1 MLCVFVVFTDCSF
14 LTWQGNNLLFGNICG
29 NIKATRKRE
38 EIQKRKKGRMSKT
51 SELFENFINCGLD
64 SVKCKIQYANILK
77 QFKKL

>member
-1 MLCVFVVFTDCSF
+1 
-14 LTWQGNNLLFGNICG
+14 
-29 NIKATRKRE
+29 
-38 EIQKRKKGRMSKT
+38 MSKT